1 MSRFWWG
8 SILVACAWGGPAVT
22 LDHLRC
28 EYRVN
33 PLGIGEREPR
43 LSWIMKDD
51 SGSRGAAQ
59 SAYQI
64 LVASAPDKLAHDEA
78 DLWDS
83 GRVRSEKS
91 IQIVYKGRPLVA
103 RDRCYWKVRVWP
115 ALSGVEG
122 AEDEKVSVWS
132 ETAFWTVGLLQVAD
146 WQAEWLRVE
155 EVTPEDAS
163 AKPVPPKLTVV
174 SAAYGTPDNQQKV
187 DATEK
192 VREMVAAKGGVLLVQ
207 ASNEHFGDPAVGG
220 GKRLEV
226 VYEVGGKRYTASA
239 PEGAFVTASEQ
250 SEEATATRVKR
261 IQTPRYLRR
270 DFAVAAQPVRATLYA
285 TALGLY
291 EMRLNGQR
299 VGDALLTPEWTA
311 YDKRVQVQAYDVT
324 ALVRKGANA
333 LGALLG
339 NGWYCGT
346 VQCWPPDICVYGYEP
361 RLKAQ
366 LEVEFAD
373 GSRQLVATDE
383 AWLGTT
389 DGPLRSSGI
398 YEGEIYDA
406 RKEMDGWDVPDF
418 KADARWQP
426 ALIDRAV
433 QAGAL
438 VWQRS
443 EPIRVTQELKPV
455 AVTEPKPGVYV
466 FDFGQNM
473 VGWTRLRVQGEAG
486 TTLELFFNEML
497 NPDGTVYSENLHAG
511 KLGKAVSQTDRYTLR
526 GGGVETY
533 EPHFTYHGFRYA
545 EVRGL
550 KAKPDASLL
559 TGRVFHTSFAQTG
572 HFACSDPLVTRLA
585 QNIQWSQRGNMMGIP
600 TDCPQRDE
608 RAGWAGDAQFFMP
621 TAVYNFDV
629 AAFFSKWLF
638 DMCEDSFV
646 AGKGFADMAPYFGK
660 LGAGNTGW
668 GDAGVVCPYVLYRT
682 YGDTRVIETHYAQM
696 KKHVMTLTASCT
708 NHIRGAGAY
717 GDWLNVGGGAKGE
730 VCGTAYQVYLCD
742 LMAEMAQ
749 VIGKSDDAALFG
761 TMADDAR
768 EAFQKTFVKED
779 GSILESSQTG
789 YALAFTMGLIPQALR
804 EKAASKFR
812 GEVERFKD
820 CVATGFIG
828 TPRLLT
834 GLHAAGL
841 DAEAY
846 RMLLR
851 REYPSWLYPVT
862 LGATTIWE
870 RWDGWRP
877 DKGFQDPN
885 MNSFNHYAFG
895 SCGQYLF
902 ECVGG
907 IRLMEPGYQQ
917 FAVVPVMGEGLM
929 WAKTSYTSMYGE
941 IVSEWRKAEGKY
953 LLNVTVPPNTRALIR
968 LPVASSGTVK
978 EGGKPLATAAGLTL
992 AGEGNGEVRVRAVAG
1007 KYAFEF

>member
-1 MSRFWWG
+1 MRWLGLFW
-8 SILVACAWGGPAVT
+8 IVFACAGQAAS
-22 LDHLRC
+22 LDNLRC

-43 LSWIMKDD
+43 LSWVMKDG
-51 SGSRGAAQ
+51 SGSRGIRQ
-59 SAYQI
+59 TAYQI
-64 LVASAPDKLAHDEA
+64 LVASSPEKLARDEA

-83 GRVRSEKS
+83 GRVRSSKS
-91 IQIVYKGRPLVA
+91 IQVVYGGKA
-103 RDRCYWKVRVWP
+103 RQAREFSFWKVRAWFVLGYGERP
-115 ALSGVEG
+115 
-122 AEDEKVSVWS
+122 EKATAWSEAAVWS
-132 ETAFWTVGLLQVAD
+132 MGLLHAAD
-146 WQAEWLRVE
+146 WRAEWLRVE
-155 EVTPEDAS
+155 EVTPEDA
-163 AKPVPPKLTVV
+163 AQKPAPPKLSVI
-174 SAAYGTPDNQQKV
+174 SAVYGTHDNQRKFDV
-187 DATEK
+187 TEK
-192 VREMVAAKGGVLLVQ
+192 VRESVASKGGVLMVQ
-207 ASNEHFGDPAVGG
+207 ASNANFGDPAVGG

-226 VYEVGGKRYTASA
+226 VYEVAGKRYTVSA
-239 PEGAFVTASEQ
+239 GEGMFVTASEPADAF
-250 SEEATATRVKR
+250 EAPRVKR
-261 IQTPRYLRR
+261 LQTPRYLRR
-270 DFAVAAQPVRATLYA
+270 DFSVADRPVRATLYA

-324 ALVRKGANA
+324 PLVRQGANA

-346 VQCWPPDICVYGYEP
+346 VQCWPPQICLYGYEP

-366 LEVEFAD
+366 LEIECAD
-373 GSRQLVATDE
+373 GKRQIVATDD
-383 AWLGTT
+383 AWLGSL
-389 DGPLRSSGI
+389 DGPLRFSGI
-398 YEGEIYDA
+398 YEGETYDA
-406 RKEMDGWDVPDF
+406 RKEMDGWDAPGF
-418 KADARWQP
+418 KSDARWQP
-426 ALIDRAV
+426 ALIDRAAK
-433 QAGAL
+433 AGAL

-443 EPIRVTQELKPV
+443 EPICVTRELKPV
-455 AVTEPKPGVYV
+455 AVTEPKPGVFV

-473 VGWTRLRVQGEAG
+473 VGWTRLNVRGAAG
-486 TTLELFFNEML
+486 DTIELFYNEML
-497 NPDGTVYSENLHAG
+497 NPDGTVYRDNLHAG
-511 KLGKAVSQTDRYTLR
+511 KMGKAQSQTVRYTLR
-526 GGGVETY
+526 GGADETY
-533 EPHFTYHGFRYA
+533 EPHFTYMGFRYV
-545 EVRGL
+545 EVAGL

-559 TGRVFHTSFAQTG
+559 TGRVFHTAFQQTG
-572 HFACSDPLVTRLA
+572 NFTCSDPQVTRLVE
-585 QNIQWSQRGNMMGIP
+585 NIQWSQRGNMMGIP

-638 DMCEDSFV
+638 DMCQDSFV
-646 AGKGFADMAPYFGK
+646 EGKGFADMAPYYGK

-682 YGDTRVIETHYAQM
+682 YGDTRVIEAHYAKM
-696 KKHVMTLTASCT
+696 KRHVLTLSSACT
-708 NHIRGAGAY
+708 NSIRGPGAY

-730 VCGTAYQVYLCD
+730 VCGTAYQVYLAE
-742 LMAEMAQ
+742 LMAEMAAATGQ
-749 VIGKSDDAALFG
+749 GADAASFG
-761 TMADDAR
+761 AMAR
-768 EAFQKTFVKED
+768 EARAAFRKAFFRED
-779 GSILESSQTG
+779 GSIAESSQTG
-789 YALAFTMGLIPQALR
+789 YALAFTMGLVPEALR
-804 EKAASKFR
+804 GKAAAKFK

-841 DAEAY
+841 DDAAY

-895 SCGQYLF
+895 SCGHYLF

-907 IRLMEPGYQQ
+907 IAALEPGYQT
-917 FAVVPVMGEGLM
+917 FTVAPVIGEGLE
-929 WAKTSYTSMYGE
+929 WAAASYDSIYGK
-941 IVSEWRKAEGKY
+941 IVSEWRKSGGKVQ
-953 LLNVTVPPNTRALIR
+953 LKVVVPPNTRAVIS
-968 LPVASSGTVK
+968 LPAASAEQVL
-978 EGGKPLATAAGLTL
+978 EGGVPLANAPGLSFLGAGD
-992 AGEGNGEVRVRAVAG
+992 GHVRVHAG
-1007 KYAFEF
+1007 AGTYAFGF

>member
-1 MSRFWWG
+1 MRG
-8 SILVACAWGGPAVT
+8 LGACLIACAWGAQAVT
-22 LDHLRC
+22 LDNLRC

-43 LSWIMKDD
+43 LSWVMRDAP
-51 SGSRGAAQ
+51 GSRGAVQ
-59 SAYQI
+59 TAYQI
-64 LVASAPDKLAHDEA
+64 LVASTPERLAKDEA

-91 IQIVYKGRPLVA
+91 IQIAYKGRSLIA
-103 RDRCYWKVRVWP
+103 RERCYWKVRVW
-115 ALSGVEG
+115 S
-122 AEDEKVSVWS
+122 AEDKETAWS
-132 ETAFWTVGLLQVAD
+132 EPADWSMGLLHTSD

-155 EVTPEDAS
+155 ELFPEDS
-163 AKPVPPKLTVV
+163 GEKPAPPKLTII
-174 SAAYGTPDNQQKV
+174 SAFYGTPDAHQQV
-187 DATEK
+187 NATEK
-192 VREMVAAKGGVLLVQ
+192 VRELVAAKGGVLLVQ
-207 ASNEHFGDPAVGG
+207 ANNEHFGDPAVGG

-226 VYEVGGKRYTASA
+226 VYEISGKRYTASA
-239 PEGAFVTASEQ
+239 PEGAFVTAQEQ
-250 SEEATATRVKR
+250 REEADQRRVKR
-261 IQTPRYLRR
+261 LQTPRSLRR
-270 DFAVAAQPVRATLYA
+270 DFAVASQPVRATLFA

-299 VGDALLTPEWTA
+299 VGDALLAPEWTA

-324 ALVRKGANA
+324 ALLRTGANT

-346 VQCWPPDICVYGYEP
+346 VQCWPPEICLYGYEP
-361 RLKAQ
+361 HLKAQ
-366 LEVEFAD
+366 LELEFAD
-373 GSRQLVATDE
+373 GKRQTVATDE
-383 AWLGTT
+383 NWLGTV
-389 DGPLRSSGI
+389 DGPLRFSGI
-398 YEGEIYDA
+398 YEGETYDA
-406 RKEMDGWDVPDF
+406 RKEMPGWDAPGF
-418 KADARWQP
+418 APDARWQP

-433 QAGAL
+433 QTGAL
-438 VWQRS
+438 AWQRS
-443 EPIRVTQELKPV
+443 EPIRVTQELTPV

-473 VGWTRLRVQGEAG
+473 VGWARLAVQGEAG
-486 TTLELFFNEML
+486 TTVELFFNEML
-497 NPDGTVYSENLHAG
+497 SPDGTVYRENLHAG
-511 KLGKAVSQTDRYTLR
+511 KMGKAESQTDRYTLR

-533 EPHFTYHGFRYA
+533 EPHFTYHGFRYV

-550 KAKPDASLL
+550 KRKPDASLL
-559 TGRVFHTSFAQTG
+559 TGRVFHTSFAQAG
-572 HFACSDPLVTRLA
+572 HFECSDPLVTRLA

-608 RAGWAGDAQFFMP
+608 RAGWTGDAQFFMP

-629 AAFFSKWLF
+629 AAFFSKWLY
-638 DMCEDSFV
+638 DLCEDSFV
-646 AGKGFADMAPYFGK
+646 EGKGFADMAPYYGK

-682 YGDTRVIETHYAQM
+682 YGDTRAIEAHYAQM
-696 KKHVMTLTASCT
+696 RRHVMTLTASCT
-708 NHIRGAGAY
+708 NCVRGAGAY

-730 VCGTAYQVYLCD
+730 VCGTAYQAYLCE
-742 LMAEMAQ
+742 LMAEMARA
-749 VIGKSDDAALFG
+749 IGKGDDASKFSA
-761 TMADDAR
+761 MADAAR
-768 EAFQKTFVKED
+768 DAFQKTFVKED
-779 GSILESSQTG
+779 GSIFESSQTG
-789 YALAFTMGLIPQALR
+789 YALAFTMGLVPEALR
-804 EKAASKFR
+804 AKAAAKFK

-851 REYPSWLYPVT
+851 RDYPSWLYPVT

-877 DKGFQDPN
+877 NKGFQDAN

-895 SCGQYLF
+895 SCGHYLF

-907 IRLMEPGYQQ
+907 IYPLEPGYQT
-917 FAVVPVMGEGLM
+917 FAVAPVIDEGLT
-929 WAKTSYTSMYGE
+929 WAKTSYRSMYGE
-941 IVSEWRKAEGKY
+941 IATEWRKHEGKHQ
-953 LLNVTVPPNTRALIR
+953 LSVTVPPNTRALVR
-968 LPVASSGTVK
+968 LPASSSAQVTESGQ
-978 EGGKPLATAAGLTL
+978 PLAKAVGLDL
-992 AGEGNGEVRVRAVAG
+992 LGEGDGSVRVRAGAG

>member
-1 MSRFWWG
+1 MKGLFLGLMAGAWAVWG
-8 SILVACAWGGPAVT
+8 QAVT
-22 LDHLRC
+22 LENLRC

-43 LSWIMKDD
+43 LSWTMKDD
-51 SGSRGAAQ
+51 SGGRGAAQ
-59 SAYQI
+59 TAYQI
-64 LVASAPDKLAHDEA
+64 LVASSPEALAKGDA

-91 IQIVYKGRPLVA
+91 IQIAYKGRPLVA
-103 RDRCYWKVRVWP
+103 RDRCYWKVRAWDQDERETSWSAG
-115 ALSGVEG
+115 AL
-122 AEDEKVSVWS
+122 WS
-132 ETAFWTVGLLQVAD
+132 MGLLHVSD
-146 WQAEWLRVE
+146 WRAEWLRVE
-155 EVTPEDAS
+155 EVLPEDAA
-163 AKPVPPKLTVV
+163 AKTEPPKLTVI
-174 SAAYGTPDNQQKV
+174 SAVYGIPEEKKINTVTD
-187 DATEK
+187 K
-192 VREMVAAKGGVLLVQ
+192 VREIVAAKGGVLLVQ
-207 ASNEHFGDPAVGG
+207 ASNELFGDPAIGG

-226 VYEVGGKRYTASA
+226 VYEIGGKRNTASA
-239 PEGAFVTASEQ
+239 PENAFVTAPEQ
-250 SEEATATRVKR
+250 TKDAEAPQVKR

-270 DFAVAAQPVRATLYA
+270 DFEVSAKPVRATLYV

-291 EMRLNGQR
+291 EARLNGQR
-299 VGDALLTPEWTA
+299 VGDALLAPEWTA

-324 ALVRKGANA
+324 ALVRPGANA

-339 NGWYCGT
+339 NGWYCGR
-346 VQCWPPDICVYGYEP
+346 VQCWPPEICLYGYEP

-366 LEVEFAD
+366 LEIEFAD
-373 GSRQLVATDE
+373 GKRQTVATDE
-383 AWLGTT
+383 AWQATA
-389 DGPLRSSGI
+389 DGPLRFSGI
-398 YEGEIYDA
+398 YEGETYDA
-406 RKEMDGWDVPDF
+406 RKEMDGWDAPGF
-418 KADARWQP
+418 KADVRWQP

-433 QAGAL
+433 RAGAL
-438 VWQRS
+438 AWQRS

-473 VGWTRLRVQGEAG
+473 VGWTRLRVQGTAG
-486 TTLELFFNEML
+486 DTVELFFNEML
-497 NPDGTVYSENLHAG
+497 NPDGTVYRENLHAG
-511 KLGKAVSQTDRYTLR
+511 KMGKEQSQTVRYTLR
-526 GGGVETY
+526 GGGAETY
-533 EPHFTYHGFRYA
+533 EPHFTYMGFRYA
-545 EVRGL
+545 EVSGL
-550 KAKPDASLL
+550 KAKPDKALL
-559 TGRVFHTSFAQTG
+559 TGRVFHTSFKQTG
-572 HFACSDPLVTRLA
+572 TFSCSDPLLTRLA

-638 DMCEDSFV
+638 DMCQDSFV
-646 AGKGFADMAPYFGK
+646 DGKGFADMAPYYGK

-696 KKHVMTLTASCT
+696 KKHVLTLSSTCT
-708 NHIRGAGAY
+708 NHIRGAGSY

-730 VCGTAYQVYLCD
+730 VCGTAYQSYLAG
-742 LMAEMAQ
+742 LMSEMAAA
-749 VIGKSDDAALFG
+749 IGKGDDASQFG
-761 TMADDAR
+761 TMAQEAR
-768 EAFQKTFVKED
+768 AAFDKAFFKED

-789 YALAFTMGLIPQALR
+789 YALAFTMGLVPDALR
-804 EKAASKFR
+804 EKAAARFKA
-812 GEVERFKD
+812 EVERFKD

-877 DKGFQDPN
+877 DKGFQDAN

-902 ECVGG
+902 SCVGG
-907 IRLMEPGYQQ
+907 ISPTEPGYRQ
-917 FAVVPVMGEGLM
+917 FVVAPVIGEGLM
-929 WAKTSYTSMYGE
+929 WASTSYASMYGE
-941 IVSEWRKAEGKY
+941 IVSEWKKEAGKY
-953 LLNVTVPPNTRALIR
+953 RVKVVVPPNTRADIL
-968 LPVASSGTVK
+968 LPVASAAQVL
-978 EGGKPLATAAGLTL
+978 EGGAPLAQAKGLTL
-992 AGEGNGEVRVRAVAG
+992 LGEARGSVPLRAVSG
-1007 KYAFEF
+1007 TYAFEF

>member
-1 MSRFWWG
+1 MKVL
-8 SILVACAWGGPAVT
+8 ILCCVFFTCVLGGQAMT
-22 LDHLRC
+22 LDNLRC

-43 LSWIMKDD
+43 LSWVMKDD
-51 SGSRGAAQ
+51 SGKRGAAQ

-64 LVASAPDKLAHDEA
+64 LVASAPEKLARDEA

-83 GRVRSEKS
+83 GCVRSEKS
-91 IQIVYKGRPLVA
+91 IQIVYKGRALEA
-103 RDRCYWKVRVWP
+103 RDRCYWKVRVWDQ
-115 ALSGVEG
+115 E
-122 AEDEKVSVWS
+122 EKESPWS
-132 ETAFWTVGLLQVAD
+132 APAFWTLGLLHVAD

-155 EVTPEDAS
+155 EVTPEDAV
-163 AKPVPPKLTVV
+163 AKPVPPKLTVI
-174 SAAYGTPDNQQKV
+174 SAVYGTHDNQQKV

-192 VREMVAAKGGVLLVQ
+192 VRERVTAKGGVLLVQ
-207 ASNEHFGDPAVGG
+207 ASNESFGDPAVGA

-226 VYEVGGKRYTASA
+226 VYEVAGKRYTASA
-239 PEGAFVTASEQ
+239 PEGAFVTASV
-250 SEEATATRVKR
+250 SEEASAPRAKR
-261 IQTPRYLRR
+261 IQTPRCLRR
-270 DFAVAAQPVRATLYA
+270 AFQVAAQPVRATLYA

-324 ALVRKGANA
+324 PLVRPGANA

-339 NGWYCGT
+339 NGWYCGR
-346 VQCWPPDICVYGYEP
+346 VQCWPPDLCLYGFEP

-366 LEVEFAD
+366 LEIEFAD
-373 GSRQLVATDE
+373 GRRQVVATDE
-383 AWLGTT
+383 AWQGTT
-389 DGPLRSSGI
+389 DGPLRFSGI
-398 YEGEIYDA
+398 YEGETYDA
-406 RKEMDGWDVPDF
+406 RKELSGWDAAGFAP
-418 KADARWQP
+418 DARWQP

-433 QAGAL
+433 RAGAL

-443 EPIRVTQELKPV
+443 EPIRVTQELKPA

-473 VGWTRLRVQGEAG
+473 VGRVRLKVQGTAG
-486 TTLELFFNEML
+486 DTVELFHNEML
-497 NPDGTVYSENLHAG
+497 NPDGTVYRDNLHAG
-511 KLGKAVSQTDRYTLR
+511 ILGKEHSQTVRYTLR
-526 GGGVETY
+526 GGGEETY
-533 EPHFTYHGFRYA
+533 EPHFTYMGFRYV
-545 EVRGL
+545 EVSGL

-559 TGRVFHTSFAQTG
+559 TGRVFHTAFAQAG
-572 HFACSDPLVTRLA
+572 RFACSDPLLTRLA

-608 RAGWAGDAQFFMP
+608 RAGWTGDAQFFMP

-629 AAFFSKWLF
+629 AAFFSKWLV
-638 DMCEDSFV
+638 DLCQDSFV
-646 AGKGFADMAPYFGK
+646 EGKGFADMAPYYGK

-682 YGDTRVIETHYAQM
+682 YGDTRVIETHYEQM
-696 KKHVMTLTASCT
+696 KRHVLTLSASCT

-730 VCGTAYQVYLCD
+730 VCGTAYQTYLCD
-742 LMAEMAQ
+742 LLSEMATA
-749 VIGKSDDAALFG
+749 IGKGDDAARFG
-761 TMADDAR
+761 AMANDAR
-768 EAFQKTFVKED
+768 GAFAKAFFKED
-779 GSILESSQTG
+779 GSLLESSLTG
-789 YALAFTMGLIPQALR
+789 YALAFTMGLVPDALR
-804 EKAASKFR
+804 EQAAAKFK

-828 TPRLLT
+828 TPRLLP

-841 DAEAY
+841 DDAAY

-851 REYPSWLYPVT
+851 RDYPSWLYPVT

-877 DKGFQDPN
+877 DKGFQDPS

-902 ECVGG
+902 ACVGG
-907 IRLMEPGYQQ
+907 IQPLEPGYRQ
-917 FAVVPVMGEGLM
+917 FSVAPVIGEGLM
-929 WAKTSYTSMYGE
+929 WAKTSYASMYGE
-941 IVSEWRKAEGKY
+941 IVSEWKKEGGKY
-953 LLNVTVPPNTRALIR
+953 QLKVIVPPNTRALIR
-968 LPVASSGTVK
+968 LPQTSSERAR
-978 EGGKPLATAAGLTL
+978 EGGVPLGQAPGLTL
-992 AGEGNGEVRVRAVAG
+992 RSEGNGDVLVRAVAG
-1007 KYAFEF
+1007 MYAFEF